1 MRSQR
6 SLIFRLTLCLLLGA
20 VTSWLVAWGLAT
32 AVWAGWWQPKS
43 LIWSNDEIAV
53 KEPYLIERMQSID
66 RFETSE
72 GWTITRLDREDTRSR
87 SARIEVERLRARE
100 GEPSKESSQK
110 VILPGLPSAFTGP
123 TRRDSL
129 ATEFGRSHL
138 SQLLEGE
145 AWTMIHHTANGW
157 PWLCL
162 SRARASN
169 GIRNQRS
176 SHWTLRIDAIART
189 SLISGAPI
197 PLELPLHPIWPGML
211 FSAGFY
217 GTLWAVPLVGV
228 PLLRTHRRRRKGR
241 CPRCGYDLKHAFDP
255 GCPECGW
262 GRSGGT

>member
-1 MRSQR
+1 MRSRR

-32 AVWAGWWQPKS
+32 AVWAGWWQAKVRARWHVTA
-43 LIWSNDEIAV
+43 I
-53 KEPYLIERMQSID
+53 KEPYLIRRSRSFNRI
-66 RFETSE
+66 ETSE

-87 SARIEVERLRARE
+87 SARRHVERLRAWE

-110 VILPGLPSAFTGP
+110 VTLPGTPSAVTSL
-123 TRRDSL
+123 TRRDSM
-129 ATEFGRSHL
+129 ATEFDRSHL
-138 SQLLEGE
+138 SQLLDDET
-145 AWTMIHHTANGW
+145 WTMIHHTANGW
-157 PWLCL
+157 PWRCL
-162 SRARASN
+162 SRARTSS
-169 GIRNQRS
+169 GIGNQWS
-176 SHWTLRIDAIART
+176 SRWTLTIDAITRT
-189 SLISGAPI
+189 SLVSGVPI
-197 PLELPLHPIWPGML
+197 PLELPLHPIWPGLL

-228 PLLRTHRRRRKGR
+228 PLLRTRRRRRKGR